1 MLHNSTLHS
10 QAKRLAFLLVPA
22 LFLAG
27 SVFAQPGT
35 AFVSVTN
42 ISATPINFGD
52 GSSWVGGS
60 VPGDLSNVTIS
71 NCYMSLNVDKVLG
84 SLTIAP
90 GGYIDLGSSTLT
102 IMDQFLCSQENGVYD
117 AGGTSTVV
125 LKSTVADGG
134 SGTVTVGGDNDVTFY
149 NVTVFDGSVV
159 DFDSGGDGNTETTI
173 TNELTMGGG
182 SVVVNPPIYGAAST
196 LIYNATYGSVGKEWT
211 AGASS
216 GKGVPHHVSVGSGG
230 TLSFADTT
238 GNFTCTG
245 DFTMD
250 DASGSLDLS
259 SMLGN
264 LTVDGDFKTG
274 TNSAVTL
281 TMPSTE
287 GKGILTVGVDMTI
300 NANTTWTGGE
310 GNVKVAGN
318 LINDASGVAF
328 GLLELN
334 GSGSQTVSSSNSSA
348 LTVDSL
354 VVNNSFD
361 DVTLADG
368 DVTFAVNID
377 ITPGGVF
384 NPLDGSVDV
393 NGSGSTFTMN
403 SDASGTARIATL
415 ANDAT
420 TSDVDGNIVFER
432 YVKSTAS
439 NTWMSVGN
447 YVIGADR
454 SHWNSSFGGFNLVFD
469 WDETHVENQG
479 TGSNGVNAWTV
490 ITGTD
495 ALHYDGEGYYV
506 FGSAGADV
514 TLSAPGTYNTGYVG
528 YGVSFT
534 NTFMAG
540 GGWHVLANP
549 FPSPIDATQFLSDN
563 STLISDYYMLDNS
576 DGVFKTKDTGAP
588 GTIDVGQSFWVQV
601 SSSGTIHFN
610 TSQITFGSNSFVR
623 EIDPLED
630 AFVGIKVQNL
640 DGSYGSTFVRFHENG
655 TEDFEWEWE
664 LIRKG
669 AANNTNPEIYTV
681 LDNGLKLLIN
691 SPGALADVTEVPFV
705 VETGAVE
712 GTVSI
717 GMSEYS
723 SALPSGTCAY
733 IEDTETGERVGFGN
747 GEMVVELEPN
757 QTYADRFVLVMDSS
771 PEFSVT
777 SSYCEG
783 GIVHFEGEDSGLWE
797 IDWSDESGAMNGT
810 GCVTG
815 LEPGQYSF
823 NALNPANQ
831 CFSSAALAV
840 EPICMGDFNVNGE
853 RDITDLL
860 ILLVGIQ
867 PVNNYE
873 GNFPD
878 TDCDCDG
885 VMTTLDLLMF
895 LPEFGAF
902 CD

>member
-52 GSSWVGGS
+52 ASSWVEGS

-71 NCYMSLNVDKVLG
+71 NCYMTLNVDKVLG

-117 AGGTSTVV
+117 AGGTSTVI

-149 NVTVFDGSVV
+149 NVNVFDGSVV
-159 DFDSGGDGNTETTI
+159 DFDSGGDGNTETII

-287 GKGILTVGVDMTI
+287 GKGILTVGEDMTI

-420 TSDVDGNIVFER
+420 TSDVNGNIVFER
-432 YVKSTAS
+432 YVPAVSDGYS
-439 NTWMSVGN
+439 FLLLGN
-447 YVIGADR
+447 YVTGATR
-454 SHWNSSFGGFNLVFD
+454 LEWSNSFSPAFNMVMSFDEDFAVLADGGSTAWSVISGDATTLSSD
-469 WDETHVENQG
+469 G
-479 TGSNGVNAWTV
+479 TGYVVYTSANSNPT
-490 ITGTD
+490 ITATG
-495 ALHYDGEGYYV
+495 G
-506 FGSAGADV
+506 
-514 TLSAPGTYNTGYVG
+514 YNTGQ
-528 YGVSFT
+528 VSLSMT
-534 NTFMAG
+534 SSSGANQG
-540 GGWHVLANP
+540 GGMNLLTNP
-549 FPSPIDATQFLSDN
+549 FPCPIDGAQLLSENGLFSTYYIYDNATDTWKT
-563 STLISDYYMLDNS
+563 TL
-576 DGVFKTKDTGAP
+576 TGAP
-588 GTIDVGQSFWVQV
+588 GTIDIGQSFYVQASAGGSV
-601 SSSGTIHFN
+601 DFNLSQLTHGT
-610 TSQITFGSNSFVR
+610 NSFVR
-623 EIDPLED
+623 EIDPLEQGI
-630 AFVGIKVQNL
+630 VGFQISQE
-640 DGSYGSTFVRFHENG
+640 DGRFGKTFVRFHEDSDE
-655 TEDFEWEWE
+655 TFEWDFDVSH
-664 LIRKG
+664 RASG
-669 AANNTNPEIYTV
+669 NNNNPEIFSVVDEYHA
-681 LDNGLKLLIN
+681 LHLN
-691 SPGALADVTEVPFV
+691 SPGSKSDVNFV
-705 VETGAVE
+705 NLTVESGSSS
-712 GTVSI
+712 TVSI
-717 GMSEYS
+717 SMDEDFP
-723 SALPSGTCAY
+723 LPEGICGL
-733 IEDTETGERVGFGN
+733 IVDTETGASTAIGGDPLVLDLQPFTTFE
-747 GEMVVELEPN
+747 
-757 QTYADRFVLVMDSS
+757 DRFIL
-771 PEFSVT
+771 EFMTTPNFTVT
-777 SSYCEG
+777 SSYCSG
-783 GIVHFEGEDSGLWE
+783 GTVHFGTEEESNAWIINWSNESGNTGSGCISGLQP
-797 IDWSDESGAMNGT
+797 GT
-810 GCVTG
+810 YDF
-815 LEPGQYSF
+815 E
-823 NALNPANQ
+823 ALDPISQ
-831 CFSSAALAV
+831 CISSSELTV
-840 EPICMGDFNVNGE
+840 NEVCMGDFNLNGE

-867 PVNNYE
+867 PVNNFD
-873 GNFPD
+873 GTFPE

-885 VMTTLDLLMF
+885 AMTTLDLLMF
-895 LPEFGAF
+895 LPQFGNY

>member
-1 MLHNSTLHS
+1 MLHNSTLLS

-22 LFLAG
+22 LFLTGA
-27 SVFAQPGT
+27 VFAQPGT
-35 AFVSVTN
+35 AFVSITN
-42 ISATPINFGD
+42 VSGTPVNFSD
-52 GSSWVGGS
+52 ASSWAGAA
-60 VPGDLSNVTIS
+60 VPGDTSNVTIS
-71 NCYMSLNVDKVLG
+71 NCYMLMDVDMVFG

-90 GGYIDLGSSTLT
+90 GGYLDFGSRTLT
-102 IMDQFLCSQENGVYD
+102 VMDQLLCSQLNGVYNS
-117 AGGTSTVV
+117 GGTSTVI

-134 SGTVTVGGDNDVTFY
+134 SGTVTVGGGNNVTLY
-149 NVTVFDGSVV
+149 NVQVFDGSVV
-159 DFDSGGDGNTETTI
+159 DFDAGGDGTTETTI

-182 SVVVNPPIYGAAST
+182 SVVVNPPIYGGAST
-196 LIYNATYGSVGKEWT
+196 LLYDATYAAVGTEWT

-216 GKGVPHHVSVGSGG
+216 GKGVPHHVSIGSGG
-230 TLSFADTT
+230 SLSFGSTSS
-238 GNFTCTG
+238 NYTCTG
-245 DFTMD
+245 DFSIN
-250 DASGSLDLS
+250 DASGSLTLS
-259 SMLGN
+259 SMLGD
-264 LTVDGDFKTG
+264 LTVDGNFTSG
-274 TNSAVTL
+274 ANSAVTIN
-281 TMPSTE
+281 MPTEE
-287 GKGILTVGVDMTI
+287 GKGNLIVGGNMTL
-300 NANTTWTGGE
+300 NGNTTWSGDEGNLTVRGNLTNNVTGG
-310 GNVKVAGN
+310 A
-318 LINDASGVAF
+318 AF
-328 GLLELN
+328 GLLKL
-334 GSGSQTVSSSNSSA
+334 SGSSDQDVTGN
-348 LTVDSL
+348 LITVDSL
-354 VVNNSFD
+354 VVAHTANNGVQND
-361 DVTLADG
+361 TDVDFQAN
-368 DVTFAVNID
+368 VD

-384 NPLDGSVDV
+384 NPVTGTAKIT
-393 NGSGSTFTMN
+393 GTFTMN
-403 SDASGTARIATL
+403 SDATGTARIATL
-415 ANDAT
+415 RDDA
-420 TSDVDGNIVFER
+420 TSDVDGNITFER

-447 YVIGADR
+447 YVIGANR
-454 SHWNSSFGGFNLVFD
+454 SHWNTSFGAAFNLVFD

-490 ITGTD
+490 ITGSD

-506 FGSAGADV
+506 FGSAGTDV
-514 TLSAPGTYNTGYVG
+514 TLSAPGTYNTGNVG

-601 SSSGTIHFN
+601 SSSGTINFN
-610 TSQITFGSNSFVR
+610 TTQITYGSNSFVR

-840 EPICMGDFNVNGE
+840 ELICMGDFNVNGE

-867 PVNNYE
+867 PVDNYE